1 LTLPLHHTA
10 EPNDRRVEEGNEVI
24 DTAPTLQEIKS
35 TLELV
40 VDSGN
45 GSTFQGSESVVRRL
59 SEPGEL
65 RSLIGQI
72 IADDAALADIAG
84 RSYYH
89 ANNFLKIVLLAGEKN
104 PWKLRL
110 HMWHTQPDASGT
122 ITEDIHS
129 HRWDFTTALVVG
141 EYFAQEF
148 KIGPGTEYYHFKYLP
163 IGQGSSTFS
172 LEAQG
177 KEHLCTV
184 FEALMPAGTVYH
196 IDHRVLH
203 CISRSAGK
211 AAASLVLQQPAAE
224 DFTNVYRTSPVG
236 EQAKTEIE
244 VQRPSVDQLREELTR
259 FLTWLD

>member
-1 LTLPLHHTA
+1 MK
-10 EPNDRRVEEGNEVI
+10 D
-24 DTAPTLQEIKS
+24 Q
-35 TLELV
+35 LERV
-40 VDSGN
+40 VDSG
-45 GSTFQGSESVVRRL
+45 GGTTFQGSESVVRRL

-65 RSLIGQI
+65 RALIGRI
-72 IADDAALADIAG
+72 IADEAALADMAA

-89 ANNFLKIVLLAGEKN
+89 ANNFLKVVLLAGDKN

-110 HMWHTQPDASGT
+110 HLWHPQPDASGT

-148 KIGPGTEYYHFKYLP
+148 KIGPGTDYHHYRYLP
-163 IGQGSSTFS
+163 IGQGKTFS

-177 KEHLCTV
+177 KEQLYAA
-184 FEALMPAGTVYH
+184 FEAVLPAGTIYH
-196 IDHRVLH
+196 INHEVLH

-211 AAASLVLQQPAAE
+211 AAASLVLQQPAVE

-236 EQAKTEIE
+236 AQAKTEIE
-244 VQRPSVDQLREELTR
+244 VQRPTVGQLRDELTL
-259 FLTWLD
+259 FLTWIA